1 MPKTLVTDSATSVV
15 TVGLVTFLL
24 VAWYVSQRHVFK
36 GPSINFEML
45 QAARQDELAGHRT
58 IEGLA
63 VGAGDDAVIEALRK
77 HSVASGKR
85 D

>member
-1 MPKTLVTDSATSVV
+1 
-15 TVGLVTFLL
+15 
-24 VAWYVSQRHVFK
+24 
-36 GPSINFEML
+36 ML

-77 HSVASGKR
+77 HSVASGKK